1 MQDPTN
7 TIFPQRLDAEA
18 VAPNRFFHY
27 VDTFREGG
35 TLPPMMQLKVDH
47 TQRVV
52 ADALRIMQAE
62 NWPNDRIQEGL
73 WAAWLHDISR
83 FEQFLRYGTFSDR
96 KSIDHGARSA
106 ELIAEKKLLDGIPLE
121 VTARITEAV
130 RVHNK
135 KSIPPEHQGVQLD
148 LSRLVRDADKL
159 DILAL
164 LRHTAERGELLKN
177 PDIFWG
183 LPVHA
188 PVNPTVRLAI
198 QNRQPVD
205 YQAIT
210 SLADFVMIQVGWSNC
225 GLEFPATRALAAE
238 RNELEFRR
246 QLLLEL
252 TADPTLQ
259 TLFENLSS
267 N

>member
-7 TIFPQRLDAEA
+7 TTCPQRLDAEA

-27 VDTFREGG
+27 VDTFREDGA
-35 TLPPMMQLKVDH
+35 LPPMMQLKVDH
-47 TQRVV
+47 TRRVA

-62 NWPNDRIQEGL
+62 NWPDDRLQEGL
-73 WAAWLHDISR
+73 WAAWFHDISR

-96 KSIDHGARSA
+96 KSIDHGERSA
-106 ELIAEKKLLDGIPLE
+106 ELIAEKKLLDGLPSDA
-121 VTARITEAV
+121 TTRITEAV

-135 KSIPPEHQGVQLD
+135 KSIPPEHQGLQLD
-148 LSRLVRDADKL
+148 LSHLVRDADKL

-164 LRHTAERGELLKN
+164 LRYTAESGELLKN

-188 PVNPTVRLAI
+188 PVTPPVRFAI

-210 SLADFVMIQVGWSNC
+210 CLADFIMIQVGWITC
-225 GLEFPATRALAAE
+225 ELEFPATRALAAK

-246 QLLLEL
+246 QLLLEI
-252 TADPTLQ
+252 TADPTLLP
-259 TLFENLSS
+259 LFENLSS